1 MSGQVYQDPA
11 TGRYFQEV
19 SGPGG
24 LVPVGGGSTMPW
36 NAPPQQAAGNDPNSQ
51 MLGMLLPLITTLPAF
66 TGAST
71 AAAVLK
77 AKITAI
83 TPPPAVTGTP
93 TLAEH
98 NALRDYAVAIQGAL
112 KETVGNDEVAFEAL
126 RKQAILSIIS
136 PMLSQGGGGGSMIAI
151 VLLMVFGGL

>member
-36 NAPPQQAAGNDPNSQ
+36 NAPPQQANDPNSQ
-51 MLGMLLPLITTLPAF
+51 MLGVLLPLITTLPAF

-71 AAAVLK
+71 AATVLK

-83 TPPPAVTGTP
+83 TPPPAVTGNP

-136 PMLSQGGGGGSMIAI
+136 PMLSQGGGGGSMMAI

>member
-1 MSGQVYQDPA
+1 MSGQIFQDPV

-24 LVPVGGGSTMPW
+24 LVPVNGGSTMPW
-36 NAPPQQAAGNDPNSQ
+36 NAPPQQAAGGSDPNSQ
-51 MLGMLLPLITTLPAF
+51 MLGMLLPLLTTLPAF

-71 AAAVLK
+71 AATVLK

-83 TPPPAVTGTP
+83 TPPPAVTGNP

-98 NALRDYAVAIQGAL
+98 NALRDYAIAIQGAL

-126 RKQAILSIIS
+126 RKQAILSIIA
-136 PMLSQGGGGGSMIAI
+136 PMLSQGGGGSMMAI
-151 VLLMVFGGL
+151 VMLIVFGGL